1 MARYSNVQTDFSGG
15 LISDYILGR
24 LDIKRVANSAR
35 TFKNF
40 FPSLQGP
47 AVFRTGFKYSNELT
61 SVDEKSVSIDLV
73 VATDKA
79 YRVVFGNQTV
89 SVYNNMGELLDTLAS
104 PYSNAELDDLRF
116 SSETDALYITHGS
129 YYPKKLSADIVFVST
144 TLQADDNGV
153 IDTLLGSDLLTL
165 NANIEIQGD
174 TNWTLEDMDI
184 KVEPF
189 LETDQSNTNYSIS
202 QSERYVKITTTGTDF
217 APIVTAGSPAWL
229 DYYVEYNIGDEKFL
243 GKVVDAASSTNYTLA
258 NPTSQVVFVS
268 PVDTVLDIEDAG
280 AQLYLL
286 DNHETSTDY
295 EVSALTATGLS
306 DGSYSRVID
315 GQTLQFSALAGA
327 LTVTSNIVVSGV
339 NQLASFFVGTVVVSV
354 SYATT
359 GTTDI
364 ESIAILEQEGV
375 KENEIELRSD
385 TTIFNSGQVGAW
397 VRVADD
403 RRSDEVAIGN
413 NRTNIRWVQIS
424 EHVGTEDHPV
434 EFFRGTTAFNNNKY
448 QAGSIYK
455 TLSTQPLYYSKGPNV
470 DGAIKVIVG
479 IQLSTGNRTIPFNT
493 TLNTGTGNTSDVN
506 NVTGVSTSV
515 VANLST
521 AKQFDVCQCFNTNKV
536 EQGTNLIL
544 PAISSQL
551 SIEPIANDVTVST
564 DKVAFAAEDVGRNI
578 NGKLPSGNVYLKI
591 VRFLDQSRVVAELKN
606 PVPRDKRT
614 LGFEN
619 EGRFESIKLGAWFVG
634 NYPRTTSKYEQRR
647 IFGGTYDAG
656 NVIYFSR
663 SDDDQS
669 FQPTQNDGTVLDT
682 DAITYNLSNTTAA
695 IRWLS
700 SGRDLVIGTSGGIY
714 RVVPNQY
721 QSSISPKTI
730 RIELT
735 EEEPCEDQAEIVG
748 SSVFY
753 PDQSGTRLM
762 EYKFDLNIQ
771 NSSSNDVSKLIY
783 PTFLTDPIV
792 RVAYQHTPQPRIW
805 VLTTSGKLY
814 CLSYHRQEEFYAW
827 SQQETNGVV
836 KDMTVLHKS
845 SDTNLDQLWIVVER
859 NGRLFTESLS
869 ETDPVQLTEYTM
881 LDSHIKIDG
890 LSFLR
895 SRFNRPDPQFTY
907 FRPDGFSSYYT
918 FLDQQLIS
926 VSPRFIE
933 GDVVAI
939 VQDGVYVGEQTVN
952 ADGNITINASSTT
965 KKLVVGLRYIG
976 ELKMMF
982 PTWDG
987 SNKPAY
993 GSDNARII
1001 SIKPF
1006 LINSFSYSVGV
1017 KETFGLNRVATAY
1030 NVGDG
1035 FTGFDREQVVAG
1047 SHYGVDNV
1055 PTIKHTEPYPL
1066 TLASL
1071 TTKTDLN

>member
-61 SVDEKSVSIDLV
+61 ALDEKSVSIDLV

-89 SVYNNMGELLDTLAS
+89 SVYNNKGELLDTLAS

-144 TLQADDNGV
+144 TLQADNAGV
-153 IDTLLGSDLLTL
+153 IETLESSDLLTL

-189 LETDQSNTNYSIS
+189 LETDQSETKYSIA
-202 QSERYVKITTTGTDF
+202 QSERYVKITSTGPDF
-217 APIVTAGSPAWL
+217 AAIVTAGSPAWL
-229 DYYVEYNIGDEKFL
+229 DYYVEYSIGDEKFL
-243 GKVVDAASSTNYTLA
+243 GKVVDAGTSTNYTLA
-258 NPTSQVVFVS
+258 DPTSQEVFVS

-280 AQLYLL
+280 AQLFLL
-286 DNHETSTDY
+286 DNHETVAD
-295 EVSALTATGLS
+295 V
-306 DGSYSRVID
+306 
-315 GQTLQFSALAGA
+315 
-327 LTVTSNIVVSGV
+327 
-339 NQLASFFVGTVVVSV
+339 
-354 SYATT
+354 
-359 GTTDI
+359 

-375 KENEIELRSD
+375 KVNEIELRSD

-403 RRSDEVAIGN
+403 RRSNEVAVGN
-413 NRTNIRWVQIS
+413 LRTNVRWVQIS

-434 EFFRGTTAFNNNKY
+434 EFFRGANAFSNNSY
-448 QAGSIYK
+448 QSGSIYK
-455 TLSTQPLYYSKGPNV
+455 TLSTQAQYYSKGPDVNGDV
-470 DGAIKVIVG
+470 KIIVG
-479 IQLSTGNRTIPFNT
+479 IQKSTGNRTLPFNT
-493 TLNTGTGNTSDVN
+493 VLNTGTGTTPSS
-506 NVTGVSTSV
+506 NVAGVSTSV

-536 EQGTNLIL
+536 EQGTNLII

-564 DKVAFAAEDVGRNI
+564 DKTAFAAEDVGRNI

-827 SQQETNGVV
+827 SQQETNGAV

-845 SDTNLDQLWIVVER
+845 SDTNLDQLWIVIER

-907 FRPDGFSSYYT
+907 FRPDGFSLYYT
-918 FLDQQLIS
+918 FLDQQFIS

-933 GDVVAI
+933 GDVVAV
-939 VQDGVYVGEQTVN
+939 VQDGVYVGEQTVD
-952 ADGNITINASSTT
+952 AGGNITINAASTT

-1017 KETFGLNRVATAY
+1017 KETFGLNRVASAY

>member
-1 MARYSNVQTDFSGG
+1 MAKYSNVQTDFSGG

-47 AVFRTGFKYSNELT
+47 AVFRTGFKYVNELT
-61 SVDEKSVSIDLV
+61 ADDNKSVSIDLV

-79 YRVVFGNQTV
+79 YRVVFGNQTA
-89 SVYNNMGELLDTLAS
+89 SVYNSKGELLDTLDT
-104 PYSNAELDDLRF
+104 PYSNAELGDLRF

-144 TLQADDNGV
+144 TLQADNNGV
-153 IDTLLGSDLLTL
+153 IDTLLSSDLLTL

-189 LETDQSNTNYSIS
+189 LETDQSEIKYSIS
-202 QSERYVKITTTGTDF
+202 QSERYVKLTTTGPDF
-217 APIVTAGSPAWL
+217 VDIVNAGSPAWL

-243 GKVVDAASSTNYTLA
+243 GKIVDAATSTNYTLA
-258 NPTSQVVFVS
+258 DPTSQEVFVS

-280 AQLYLL
+280 AQLFLL
-286 DNHETSTDY
+286 DNRETTEDFDVLS
-295 EVSALTATGLS
+295 LTATGLA
-306 DGSYSRVID
+306 DGTYSEIIA
-315 GQTLQFSALAGA
+315 GQSLEFTALADV
-327 LTVTSNIVVSGV
+327 LTVTNNISIKLDEAVVS
-339 NQLASFFVGTVVVSV
+339 FVTDTITVSV
-354 SYATT
+354 IYQSIKAQ
-359 GTTDI
+359 DV
-364 ESIAILEQEGV
+364 ESVAILEQEGV
-375 KENEIELRSD
+375 KVNEIELRSD

-403 RRSDEVAIGN
+403 RRSNDVAVGN
-413 NRTNIRWVQIS
+413 NRTNVRWVQIS

-434 EFFRGTTAFNNNKY
+434 NFFRGTTAFNNNKY
-448 QAGSIYK
+448 QAGSVYK
-455 TLSTQPLYYSKGPNV
+455 TLSTQPQYFSKGPDQAGSINV
-470 DGAIKVIVG
+470 VVG
-479 IQLSTGNRTIPFNT
+479 IQASGGNRTIPFNT
-493 TLNTGTGNTSDVN
+493 FLSTSGGST
-506 NVTGVSTSV
+506 NVAVAGIATSV

-521 AKQFDVCQCFNTNKV
+521 SKQFDVCQCYNTNKV
-536 EQGTNLIL
+536 EQGTNLII
-544 PAISSQL
+544 PATSSQL
-551 SIEPIANDVTVST
+551 TIEPIANDVTVST
-564 DKVAFAAEDVGRNI
+564 DKAAFAAADVGRNI
-578 NGKLPSGNVYLKI
+578 NGELPSGNVYLKI
-591 VRFLDQSRVVAELKN
+591 VRFIDQSRVIAELNN

-619 EGRFESIKLGAWFVG
+619 EGRFESVKLGAWFVG

-656 NVIYFSR
+656 NVLYFSR

-682 DAITYNLSNTTAA
+682 DAITYNLSNTTAS

-783 PTFLTDPIV
+783 PVFLTDPIV

-827 SQQETNGVV
+827 SQQETNGAV
-836 KDMTVLHKS
+836 KDISILHKS
-845 SDTNLDQLWIVVER
+845 SATNLDTLWIIIER
-859 NGRLFTESLS
+859 NGRIFTESLS
-869 ETDPVQLTEYTM
+869 ETDPVQLLEYTM
-881 LDSHIKIDG
+881 LDSFIEVDIPDYIKTK
-890 LSFLR
+890 FV
-895 SRFNRPDPQFTY
+895 RPDPQFTY
-907 FRPDGFSSYYT
+907 FRPDATSVYNNFYDT
-918 FLDQQLIS
+918 QWILVAPKFLD
-926 VSPRFIE
+926 
-933 GDVVAI
+933 GDVVSV
-939 VQDGVYVGEQTVN
+939 VQDGVFIGTRTVN
-952 ADGNITINASSTT
+952 NGYIYIHNASTT
-965 KKLVVGLRYIG
+965 KKIIVGYSYVG

-987 SNKPAY
+987 SDKPAY

-1001 SIKPF
+1001 SIRPF

-1017 KETFGLNRVATAY
+1017 KETFALNKVASTY
-1030 NVGDG
+1030 EVGDG

-1055 PTIKHTEPYPL
+1055 PTIRHTEPYPL

>member
-1 MARYSNVQTDFSGG
+1 MAKYSNVQTDFSGG

-47 AVFRTGFKYSNELT
+47 AVFRTGFKYVNELPIANN
-61 SVDEKSVSIDLV
+61 KSVSIDLV

-89 SVYNNMGELLDTLAS
+89 SVYNNTGELLDTLAS
-104 PYSNAELDDLRF
+104 PYSNAELNDLRF

-129 YYPKKLSADIVFVST
+129 YYPKKLSADVVFVSA
-144 TLQADDNGV
+144 TLQADHDGV
-153 IDTLLGSDLLTL
+153 IDTLISSDLLTL
-165 NANIEIQGD
+165 NANIEVQGD

-189 LETDQSNTNYSIS
+189 LETDQSETKYSIS
-202 QSERYVKITTTGTDF
+202 QSERYVKITSTGPDF
-217 APIVTAGSPAWL
+217 AAIVTAGSPAWL

-243 GKVVDAASSTNYTLA
+243 GKVVDASSSTNYTLED
-258 NPTSQVVFVS
+258 PSSQEVFVS

-280 AQLYLL
+280 AQLFLL
-286 DNHETSTDY
+286 DNHETSTGY
-295 EVSALTATGLS
+295 EVSALTATGVS

-315 GQTLQFSALAGA
+315 GQTLQFSALSDV
-327 LTVTSNIVVSGV
+327 LTVTSNIVVSSE

-354 SYATT
+354 SYVAT
-359 GTTDI
+359 GTADA

-403 RRSDEVAIGN
+403 RRSNDVAVGN
-413 NRTNIRWVQIS
+413 LRTNVRWVQIS

-434 EFFRGTTAFNNNKY
+434 EFFRGVDAFNNDKY

-455 TLSTQPLYYSKGPNV
+455 TLSTQNTYYSKGPDVN
-470 DGAIKVIVG
+470 GAIKIIVG
-479 IQLSTGNRTIPFNT
+479 IQLPNGNRTIPFNT
-493 TLNTGTGNTSDVN
+493 TLNTSTGDTGDVF
-506 NVTGVSTSV
+506 NVTGAPTSV

-536 EQGTNLIL
+536 EQGTNLII
-544 PAISSQL
+544 PATTSQ
-551 SIEPIANDVTVST
+551 ITIDPIANDVTVST
-564 DKVAFAAEDVGRNI
+564 DRTAFAAEDVGRNI
-578 NGKLPSGNVYLKI
+578 NGELPSGNVYLKI
-591 VRFLDQSRVVAELKN
+591 VRFVDQTRVIAELKN
-606 PVPRDKRT
+606 KVPRDKRT

-619 EGRFESIKLGAWFVG
+619 EGRFESVKLGAWFVG
-634 NYPRTTSKYEQRR
+634 NYPRTISKYEQRR
-647 IFGGTYDAG
+647 IFGGTYNAG

-669 FQPTQNDGTVLDT
+669 FQPTQDDGTVLDT

-762 EYKFDLNIQ
+762 EYRFDLNIQ

-836 KDMTVLHKS
+836 KDISILHKS
-845 SDTNLDQLWIVVER
+845 SETNLDQLWIIIER
-859 NGRLFTESLS
+859 NGRIFTESLS

-881 LDSHIKIDG
+881 LDSFIIVDVPDFITSKYV
-890 LSFLR
+890 
-895 SRFNRPDPQFTY
+895 RPDPQFTY
-907 FRPDGFSSYYT
+907 YRPDASSVYNT
-918 FLDQQLIS
+918 FYDSQWILVAPKFVDGDK
-926 VSPRFIE
+926 VSL
-933 GDVVAI
+933 
-939 VQDGVYVGEQTVN
+939 VQDGVYIGTRTVN
-952 ADGNITINASSTT
+952 NGYIYIHNASTT
-965 KKLVVGLRYIG
+965 KKIIVGYPYIG

-982 PTWDG
+982 PTWDAE
-987 SNKPAY
+987 NKPAY

-1001 SIKPF
+1001 SIRPF
-1006 LINSFSYSVGV
+1006 LINSFSYSIGV
-1017 KETFGLNRVATAY
+1017 KETFALNKVASTY
-1030 NVGDG
+1030 DVGDG

-1055 PTIKHTEPYPL
+1055 PTIRHTEPYPL
-1066 TLASL
+1066 TLASI

>member
-79 YRVVFGNQTV
+79 YRIVFGNQTV
-89 SVYNNMGELLDTLAS
+89 SVYNSGGELLDTLAS

-144 TLQADDNGV
+144 TLQADDSGV
-153 IDTLLGSDLLTL
+153 IDTLISSDLLTL

-189 LETDQSNTNYSIS
+189 LETDQSNTKYSIS
-202 QSERYVKITTTGTDF
+202 QSERYVKITSTGPDF
-217 APIVTAGSPAWL
+217 AAIVTAGSPAYF

-243 GKVVDAASSTNYTLA
+243 GKVVDASSSTNYTLA
-258 NPTSQVVFVS
+258 DPANQVVFVS

-280 AQLYLL
+280 AQLFLL
-286 DNHETSTDY
+286 DNHET
-295 EVSALTATGLS
+295 A
-306 DGSYSRVID
+306 
-315 GQTLQFSALAGA
+315 
-327 LTVTSNIVVSGV
+327 
-339 NQLASFFVGTVVVSV
+339 
-354 SYATT
+354 
-359 GTTDI
+359 GTT
-364 ESIAILEQEGV
+364 ESIAILSQEGV
-375 KENEIELRSD
+375 KVNEIELRSD

-403 RRSDEVAIGN
+403 RRSNEVAVGN
-413 NRTNIRWVQIS
+413 NRTTVRWVQIS

-448 QAGSIYK
+448 QSGSIYK
-455 TLSTQPLYYSKGPNV
+455 TLSTQGTYYSKGPNV
-470 DGAIKVIVG
+470 DGNIVVTVG
-479 IQLSTGNRTIPFNT
+479 IQKSGGNRTIPFNT
-493 TLNTGTGNTSDVN
+493 SLSTAAGSNAAVGGAT
-506 NVTGVSTSV
+506 TSV

-536 EQGTNLIL
+536 EQGTNLII
-544 PAISSQL
+544 PATSSQL

-836 KDMTVLHKS
+836 KDISILHKS
-845 SDTNLDQLWIVVER
+845 SDTNLDQLWIVIER

-907 FRPDGFSSYYT
+907 FRPDGFSLYYT
-918 FLDQQLIS
+918 FLDQQFIS

-933 GDVVAI
+933 GDVVAV
-939 VQDGVYVGEQTVN
+939 VQDGVYVGEQTVD
-952 ADGNITINASSTT
+952 AGGNITINAASTT

-1017 KETFGLNRVATAY
+1017 KETFGLNRVASAY

>member
-1 MARYSNVQTDFSGG
+1 M
-15 LISDYILGR
+15 
-24 LDIKRVANSAR
+24 
-35 TFKNF
+35 
-40 FPSLQGP
+40 
-47 AVFRTGFKYSNELT
+47 
-61 SVDEKSVSIDLV
+61 
-73 VATDKA
+73 
-79 YRVVFGNQTV
+79 
-89 SVYNNMGELLDTLAS
+89 
-104 PYSNAELDDLRF
+104 
-116 SSETDALYITHGS
+116 
-129 YYPKKLSADIVFVST
+129 
-144 TLQADDNGV
+144 
-153 IDTLLGSDLLTL
+153 
-165 NANIEIQGD
+165 
-174 TNWTLEDMDI
+174 
-184 KVEPF
+184 
-189 LETDQSNTNYSIS
+189 
-202 QSERYVKITTTGTDF
+202 
-217 APIVTAGSPAWL
+217 
-229 DYYVEYNIGDEKFL
+229 
-243 GKVVDAASSTNYTLA
+243 
-258 NPTSQVVFVS
+258 
-268 PVDTVLDIEDAG
+268 LDIEDAG
-280 AQLYLL
+280 AQLFLL
-286 DNHETSTDY
+286 DNHETATD
-295 EVSALTATGLS
+295 V
-306 DGSYSRVID
+306 
-315 GQTLQFSALAGA
+315 
-327 LTVTSNIVVSGV
+327 
-339 NQLASFFVGTVVVSV
+339 
-354 SYATT
+354 
-359 GTTDI
+359 
-364 ESIAILEQEGV
+364 ESIAILNQEGV

-403 RRSDEVAIGN
+403 RRSNEVAIGN
-413 NRTNIRWVQIS
+413 TRTNVRWVQIS

-434 EFFRGTTAFNNNKY
+434 EFFRGVTAFNNNSY

-455 TLSTQPLYYSKGPNV
+455 TLSTQGTYYSKGPDVSGNLNV
-470 DGAIKVIVG
+470 VVG
-479 IQLSTGNRTIPFNT
+479 IQQSAGNRTIPFNT
-493 TLNTGTGNTSDVN
+493 ILATTKAGTAAD
-506 NVTGVSTSV
+506 VTGVSTSV

-536 EQGTNLIL
+536 EQNTNLII
-544 PAISSQL
+544 PATSSQL

-564 DKVAFAAEDVGRNI
+564 DKAAFAAEDVGRNI

-634 NYPRTTSKYEQRR
+634 NFPRTTSKYEQRR
-647 IFGGTYDAG
+647 IFGGTYAAG

-669 FQPTQNDGTVLDT
+669 FQPTQDDGTVLDT

-827 SQQETNGVV
+827 SQQETDGVV
-836 KDMTVLHKS
+836 KDITILHKS
-845 SDTNLDQLWIVVER
+845 SDTNLDQLWIVIER
-859 NGRLFTESLS
+859 SGRLFTESLS

-881 LDSHIKIDG
+881 LDSHIKIDV

-907 FRPDGFSSYYT
+907 FRPDGFSLYYR
-918 FLDQQLIS
+918 FLDQQFIS

-933 GDVVAI
+933 GDVVAV
-939 VQDGVYVGEQTVN
+939 VQDGVYVGEQTVGVG
-952 ADGNITINASSTT
+952 GNITINAASTT

-1017 KETFGLNRVATAY
+1017 KETFGLNRVASAY

>member
-47 AVFRTGFKYSNELT
+47 AVYRTGFKYVNEL
-61 SVDEKSVSIDLV
+61 SVANEKSVSIDLV

-89 SVYNNMGELLDTLAS
+89 SVYNNTGELLDTLAS
-104 PYSNAELDDLRF
+104 PYSSAELNDLRF

-144 TLQADDNGV
+144 TLQADDDGV
-153 IDTLLGSDLLTL
+153 IDTLISSDLLTL
-165 NANIEIQGD
+165 NANIEVQGD
-174 TNWTLEDMDI
+174 DNWTLEDMDI

-189 LETDQSNTNYSIS
+189 LETDQSETKYSIS
-202 QSERYVKITTTGTDF
+202 QSERYVKITSTGPDF
-217 APIVTAGSPAWL
+217 AAIVTAGSPAWL

-243 GKVVDAASSTNYTLA
+243 GKVVDAATSPNYTLED
-258 NPTSQVVFVS
+258 PSSQEVFVS

-280 AQLYLL
+280 AQLFLL

-306 DGSYSRVID
+306 DGAYSRVID
-315 GQTLQFSALAGA
+315 GQTLQFSALADV
-327 LTVTSNIVVSGV
+327 LTVTSNIVVSSE

-354 SYATT
+354 SYVAT
-359 GTTDI
+359 GTADT

-403 RRSDEVAIGN
+403 RRSNEIAVGN
-413 NRTNIRWVQIS
+413 LRTNVRWVQIS

-434 EFFRGTTAFNNNKY
+434 EFFRGVNAFNNNSY
-448 QAGSIYK
+448 QSGSIYK
-455 TLSTQPLYYSKGPNV
+455 TLSTQAEYFSKGPDVN
-470 DGAIKVIVG
+470 GAIVVVVG
-479 IQLSTGNRTIPFNT
+479 IQQPAGNRTIPFNT
-493 TLNTGTGNTSDVN
+493 KLSTSKTS
-506 NVTGVSTSV
+506 NVAVGGASTSV

-521 AKQFDVCQCFNTNKV
+521 AKQFDVCQCFNTNRV
-536 EQGTNLIL
+536 EQGTNLII
-544 PAISSQL
+544 PATTSQ
-551 SIEPIANDVTVST
+551 ITIDPIANDVTVST
-564 DKVAFAAEDVGRNI
+564 DRTAFAAEDVGRNI
-578 NGKLPSGNVYLKI
+578 NGELPSGNVYLKI
-591 VRFLDQSRVVAELKN
+591 VRFVDQTRVIAELKN
-606 PVPRDKRT
+606 KVPRDKRT

-619 EGRFESIKLGAWFVG
+619 EGRFESVKLGAWFVG

-656 NVIYFSR
+656 NVVYFSR

-669 FQPTQNDGTVLDT
+669 FQPTQDDGTVLDT
-682 DAITYNLSNTTAA
+682 DAITYNIANTTAS

-792 RVAYQHTPQPRIW
+792 RIAYQHTPQPRIW

-836 KDMTVLHKS
+836 KDISILHKS
-845 SDTNLDQLWIVVER
+845 SNTNLDQLWIIVER

-881 LDSHIKIDG
+881 LDSHIRIDD

-907 FRPDGFSSYYT
+907 FRPDTVSVYYT
-918 FLDQQLIS
+918 FLDQQFIS
-926 VSPRFIE
+926 VSPRFIA
-933 GDVVAI
+933 GDVVSV
-939 VQDGVYVGEQTVN
+939 VQDNVYIGDQTVDN
-952 ADGNITINASSTT
+952 DGNIVINAASTT
-965 KKLVVGLRYIG
+965 KKLIIGLRYAG

-1017 KETFGLNRVATAY
+1017 KETFSLNRVASGY
-1030 NVGDG
+1030 DIGDG

-1055 PTIKHTEPYPL
+1055 PTIRHNEPYPL

>member
-79 YRVVFGNQTV
+79 YRIVFGNQTV
-89 SVYNNMGELLDTLAS
+89 SVYNSGGELLDTLAS

-144 TLQADDNGV
+144 TLQADDSGV
-153 IDTLLGSDLLTL
+153 IDTLISSDLLTL

-189 LETDQSNTNYSIS
+189 LETDQSNTKYSIS
-202 QSERYVKITTTGTDF
+202 QSERYVKITSTGPDF
-217 APIVTAGSPAWL
+217 AAIVTAGSPAYF

-243 GKVVDAASSTNYTLA
+243 GKVVDASSSTNYTLA
-258 NPTSQVVFVS
+258 DPANQVVFVS

-280 AQLYLL
+280 AQLFLL
-286 DNHETSTDY
+286 DNHET
-295 EVSALTATGLS
+295 A
-306 DGSYSRVID
+306 
-315 GQTLQFSALAGA
+315 
-327 LTVTSNIVVSGV
+327 
-339 NQLASFFVGTVVVSV
+339 
-354 SYATT
+354 
-359 GTTDI
+359 GTT
-364 ESIAILEQEGV
+364 ESIAILSQEGV
-375 KENEIELRSD
+375 KVNEIELRSD

-403 RRSDEVAIGN
+403 RRSNEVAVGN
-413 NRTNIRWVQIS
+413 NRTTVRWVQIS

-448 QAGSIYK
+448 QSGSIYK
-455 TLSTQPLYYSKGPNV
+455 TLSTQGTYYSKGPNV
-470 DGAIKVIVG
+470 DGNIVVTVG
-479 IQLSTGNRTIPFNT
+479 IQKSGGNRTIPFNT
-493 TLNTGTGNTSDVN
+493 SLSTAAGSNAAVGGAT
-506 NVTGVSTSV
+506 TSV

-536 EQGTNLIL
+536 EQGTNLII
-544 PAISSQL
+544 PATSSQL

-836 KDMTVLHKS
+836 KDISILHKS
-845 SDTNLDQLWIVVER
+845 SDTNLDQLWIVIER

-907 FRPDGFSSYYT
+907 FRPDGLSLYYT
-918 FLDQQLIS
+918 FLDQQFIS

-933 GDVVAI
+933 GDVVAV
-939 VQDGVYVGEQTVN
+939 VQDGVYVGEQTVD
-952 ADGNITINASSTT
+952 AGGNITINAASTT

-1017 KETFGLNRVATAY
+1017 KETFGLNRVASAY

>member
-1 MARYSNVQTDFSGG
+1 M
-15 LISDYILGR
+15 
-24 LDIKRVANSAR
+24 
-35 TFKNF
+35 
-40 FPSLQGP
+40 
-47 AVFRTGFKYSNELT
+47 
-61 SVDEKSVSIDLV
+61 
-73 VATDKA
+73 
-79 YRVVFGNQTV
+79 
-89 SVYNNMGELLDTLAS
+89 
-104 PYSNAELDDLRF
+104 
-116 SSETDALYITHGS
+116 
-129 YYPKKLSADIVFVST
+129 
-144 TLQADDNGV
+144 
-153 IDTLLGSDLLTL
+153 
-165 NANIEIQGD
+165 
-174 TNWTLEDMDI
+174 
-184 KVEPF
+184 
-189 LETDQSNTNYSIS
+189 
-202 QSERYVKITTTGTDF
+202 
-217 APIVTAGSPAWL
+217 
-229 DYYVEYNIGDEKFL
+229 
-243 GKVVDAASSTNYTLA
+243 
-258 NPTSQVVFVS
+258 
-268 PVDTVLDIEDAG
+268 
-280 AQLYLL
+280 
-286 DNHETSTDY
+286 
-295 EVSALTATGLS
+295 
-306 DGSYSRVID
+306 
-315 GQTLQFSALAGA
+315 
-327 LTVTSNIVVSGV
+327 
-339 NQLASFFVGTVVVSV
+339 
-354 SYATT
+354 
-359 GTTDI
+359 
-364 ESIAILEQEGV
+364 
-375 KENEIELRSD
+375 
-385 TTIFNSGQVGAW
+385 
-397 VRVADD
+397 
-403 RRSDEVAIGN
+403 
-413 NRTNIRWVQIS
+413 
-424 EHVGTEDHPV
+424 
-434 EFFRGTTAFNNNKY
+434 
-448 QAGSIYK
+448 
-455 TLSTQPLYYSKGPNV
+455 
-470 DGAIKVIVG
+470 G
-479 IQLSTGNRTIPFNT
+479 IQKSTGNRTLPFNT
-493 TLNTGTGNTSDVN
+493 VLNTGTGTTPSS
-506 NVTGVSTSV
+506 NVAGVSTSV

-536 EQGTNLIL
+536 EQGTNLII

-564 DKVAFAAEDVGRNI
+564 DKTAFASEDVGRNI

-827 SQQETNGVV
+827 SQQETNGAV

-845 SDTNLDQLWIVVER
+845 SDTNLDQLWIVIER

-907 FRPDGFSSYYT
+907 FRPDGFSLYYT
-918 FLDQQLIS
+918 FLDQQFIS

-933 GDVVAI
+933 GDVVAV
-939 VQDGVYVGEQTVN
+939 VQDGVYVGEQTVD
-952 ADGNITINASSTT
+952 AGGNITINAASTT

-1017 KETFGLNRVATAY
+1017 KETFGLNRVASAY

>member
-61 SVDEKSVSIDLV
+61 ALDEKSVSIDLV

-89 SVYNNMGELLDTLAS
+89 SVYNNKGELLDTLAS

-116 SSETDALYITHGS
+116 SSETDALYITHGG

-144 TLQADDNGV
+144 TLQANNAGA
-153 IDTLLGSDLLTL
+153 IETLESSDLLTL
-165 NANIEIQGD
+165 NANIEVQGD

-189 LETDQSNTNYSIS
+189 LETDQSDTKYSIS
-202 QSERYVKITTTGTDF
+202 QSERYVKITSTATDF
-217 APIVTAGSPAWL
+217 ADIVTAGSPAWL

-243 GKVVDAASSTNYTLA
+243 GKIVDAATSTTYTLA
-258 NPTSQVVFVS
+258 DPTSQEVFVS

-280 AQLYLL
+280 AQLFLL
-286 DNHETSTDY
+286 DNHETATD
-295 EVSALTATGLS
+295 A
-306 DGSYSRVID
+306 
-315 GQTLQFSALAGA
+315 
-327 LTVTSNIVVSGV
+327 
-339 NQLASFFVGTVVVSV
+339 
-354 SYATT
+354 
-359 GTTDI
+359 

-385 TTIFNSGQVGAW
+385 TTIFNSGQVGVW

-403 RRSDEVAIGN
+403 RRSNEVAVGN
-413 NRTNIRWVQIS
+413 NRTNVRWVQIS

-434 EFFRGTTAFNNNKY
+434 EFFRGATAFNNNSY
-448 QAGSIYK
+448 QGGSVYK
-455 TLSTQPLYYSKGPNV
+455 TLSTQAKYFSKGPDSSGTINTT
-470 DGAIKVIVG
+470 VG
-479 IQLSTGNRTIPFNT
+479 IQLPTGNRTIPFNT
-493 TLNTGTGNTSDVN
+493 TLNTGVGATGDAN
-506 NVTGVSTSV
+506 NVVGTSTSV

-536 EQGTNLIL
+536 EQGTNLII
-544 PAISSQL
+544 PASSSQL

-606 PVPRDKRT
+606 SVPRDKRT

-836 KDMTVLHKS
+836 KDITVLHKS
-845 SDTNLDQLWIVVER
+845 SDTSLDQLWIVIER

-918 FLDQQLIS
+918 FLDQQFIS

-933 GDVVAI
+933 GDVVAV
-939 VQDGVYVGEQTVN
+939 VQDGVYVGEQTVD
-952 ADGNITINASSTT
+952 AGGNITINAASTT

-1017 KETFGLNRVATAY
+1017 KETFGLNRVASAY

>member
-202 QSERYVKITTTGTDF
+202 QSERYVKITSTGPDF

-286 DNHETSTDY
+286 DNHET
-295 EVSALTATGLS
+295 
-306 DGSYSRVID
+306 
-315 GQTLQFSALAGA
+315 AGI
-327 LTVTSNIVVSGV
+327 T
-339 NQLASFFVGTVVVSV
+339 
-354 SYATT
+354 
-359 GTTDI
+359 

-375 KENEIELRSD
+375 KVNEIELRSD

-434 EFFRGTTAFNNNKY
+434 EFFRGATAFNNNKY

-479 IQLSTGNRTIPFNT
+479 IQVSTGNRTIPFNT
-493 TLNTGTGNTSDVN
+493 TLNTGTGNTGDAN
-506 NVTGVSTSV
+506 NVTGASTSV

-544 PAISSQL
+544 PASSSQL

-907 FRPDGFSSYYT
+907 FRPDGISSYYT

-952 ADGNITINASSTT
+952 ADGNITINAASTT

>member
-79 YRVVFGNQTV
+79 YRIVFGNQTV
-89 SVYNNMGELLDTLAS
+89 SVYNSGGELLDTLAS

-144 TLQADDNGV
+144 TLQADHDGDT
-153 IDTLLGSDLLTL
+153 DTLISSDLLTL

-189 LETDQSNTNYSIS
+189 LETDQSNTKYSIS
-202 QSERYVKITTTGTDF
+202 QSERYVKITSTGPDF

-243 GKVVDAASSTNYTLA
+243 GKVVDASSSTNYTLA
-258 NPTSQVVFVS
+258 DPANQVVFVS

-280 AQLYLL
+280 AQLFLL
-286 DNHETSTDY
+286 DNHET
-295 EVSALTATGLS
+295 A
-306 DGSYSRVID
+306 
-315 GQTLQFSALAGA
+315 
-327 LTVTSNIVVSGV
+327 
-339 NQLASFFVGTVVVSV
+339 
-354 SYATT
+354 
-359 GTTDI
+359 GTT
-364 ESIAILEQEGV
+364 ESIAILSQEGV
-375 KENEIELRSD
+375 KVNEIELRSD

-403 RRSDEVAIGN
+403 RRSNEVAIGN
-413 NRTNIRWVQIS
+413 TRTNVRWVQIS

-455 TLSTQPLYYSKGPNV
+455 TLSTQPLYYSKGPDV
-470 DGAIKVIVG
+470 GGTVG
-479 IQLSTGNRTIPFNT
+479 IQHPDGNRTIPFNT
-493 TLNTGTGNTSDVN
+493 FLSTAVGSTNTAVGGA
-506 NVTGVSTSV
+506 STSV

-536 EQGTNLIL
+536 EQGTNLII
-544 PAISSQL
+544 PATSSQL

-827 SQQETNGVV
+827 SQQETNGAV

-845 SDTNLDQLWIVVER
+845 STTNLDQLWIVIER

-907 FRPDGFSSYYT
+907 FRPDGFSLYYT
-918 FLDQQLIS
+918 FLDQQFIS

-933 GDVVAI
+933 GDVVAV
-939 VQDGVYVGEQTVN
+939 VQDGVYVGEQTVD
-952 ADGNITINASSTT
+952 ADGNITINAASTT

-1017 KETFGLNRVATAY
+1017 KETFGLNRVASAY

>member
-61 SVDEKSVSIDLV
+61 SVDEKSVSVDLV

-89 SVYNNMGELLDTLAS
+89 SVYNSGGELLDTLAS

-144 TLQADDNGV
+144 TLQADDGGV
-153 IDTLLGSDLLTL
+153 IDTLISSDLLTL

-189 LETDQSNTNYSIS
+189 LETDQSNTKYSIS

-229 DYYVEYNIGDEKFL
+229 DYYVEYNIGDEQFL
-243 GKVVDAASSTNYTLA
+243 GKVVDAATSTNYTLA

-280 AQLYLL
+280 AQLFLL
-286 DNHETSTDY
+286 DNHET
-295 EVSALTATGLS
+295 A
-306 DGSYSRVID
+306 
-315 GQTLQFSALAGA
+315 
-327 LTVTSNIVVSGV
+327 
-339 NQLASFFVGTVVVSV
+339 
-354 SYATT
+354 
-359 GTTDI
+359 GTT
-364 ESIAILEQEGV
+364 ESIAILKQEGV

-403 RRSDEVAIGN
+403 RRSDEVAVGN

-434 EFFRGTTAFNNNKY
+434 EFFRGTTAFNNNSY

-455 TLSTQPLYYSKGPNV
+455 TLSTQPQYYSKGPDVNG
-470 DGAIKVIVG
+470 DIKIVVG
-479 IQLSTGNRTIPFNT
+479 VQNPTGNRTIPFNT
-493 TLNTGTGNTSDVN
+493 TLVNAANNHNDVSDV
-506 NVTGVSTSV
+506 VGVSTSV

-647 IFGGTYDAG
+647 IFGGTYAAG

-669 FQPTQNDGTVLDT
+669 FQPTQDDGTVLDT

-805 VLTTSGKLY
+805 VLTTSGKLF

-845 SDTNLDQLWIVVER
+845 SNTNLDQLWIVIER

-907 FRPDGFSSYYT
+907 FRPDGFSLYYT
-918 FLDQQLIS
+918 FLDQQVIS

-933 GDVVAI
+933 GDVVAV
-939 VQDGVYVGEQTVN
+939 VQDGVYVGEQTVD
-952 ADGNITINASSTT
+952 ADGNITINAASTT

>member
-89 SVYNNMGELLDTLAS
+89 SVYNSKGELLDTLAS

-116 SSETDALYITHGS
+116 SSETNALYITHGS

-144 TLQADDNGV
+144 TLQADDSGV
-153 IDTLLGSDLLTL
+153 IDTLISSDLLTL
-165 NANIEIQGD
+165 NANIETQGD
-174 TNWTLEDMDI
+174 TSWTLEDMDI

-189 LETDQSNTNYSIS
+189 LETDQSNTKYSIS

-217 APIVTAGSPAWL
+217 TSIVTAGSPAWL

-243 GKVVDAASSTNYTLA
+243 GKVVDAATSTNYTLA
-258 NPTSQVVFVS
+258 DPTNQVVFVS

-280 AQLYLL
+280 AQLFLL
-286 DNHETSTDY
+286 DNHETATD
-295 EVSALTATGLS
+295 V
-306 DGSYSRVID
+306 
-315 GQTLQFSALAGA
+315 
-327 LTVTSNIVVSGV
+327 
-339 NQLASFFVGTVVVSV
+339 
-354 SYATT
+354 
-359 GTTDI
+359 
-364 ESIAILEQEGV
+364 ESIAILNQEGV

-403 RRSDEVAIGN
+403 RRSNEVAIGN
-413 NRTNIRWVQIS
+413 TRTNVRWVQIS

-434 EFFRGTTAFNNNKY
+434 EFFRGVTAFNNNSY

-455 TLSTQPLYYSKGPNV
+455 TLSTQGTYYSKGPDVSGNLNV
-470 DGAIKVIVG
+470 VVG
-479 IQLSTGNRTIPFNT
+479 IQQSAGNRTIPFNT
-493 TLNTGTGNTSDVN
+493 ILATTKAGTAAD
-506 NVTGVSTSV
+506 VTGVSTSV

-536 EQGTNLIL
+536 EQNTNLII
-544 PAISSQL
+544 PATSSQL

-564 DKVAFAAEDVGRNI
+564 DKAAFAAEDVGRNI

-634 NYPRTTSKYEQRR
+634 NFPRTTSKYEQRR
-647 IFGGTYDAG
+647 IFGGTYAAG

-669 FQPTQNDGTVLDT
+669 FQPTQDDGTVLDT

-827 SQQETNGVV
+827 SQQETDGVV
-836 KDMTVLHKS
+836 KDITILHKS
-845 SDTNLDQLWIVVER
+845 SDTNLDQLWIVIER
-859 NGRLFTESLS
+859 SGRLFTESLS

-881 LDSHIKIDG
+881 LDSHIKIDV

-907 FRPDGFSSYYT
+907 FRPDGFSLYYR
-918 FLDQQLIS
+918 FLDQQFIS

-933 GDVVAI
+933 GDVVAV
-939 VQDGVYVGEQTVN
+939 VQDGVYVGEQTVGVG
-952 ADGNITINASSTT
+952 GNITINAASTT

-1017 KETFGLNRVATAY
+1017 KETFGLNRVASAY

>member
-61 SVDEKSVSIDLV
+61 SVDEKSVSVDLV

-89 SVYNNMGELLDTLAS
+89 SVYNSGGELLDTLAS

-144 TLQADDNGV
+144 TLQADHDGD
-153 IDTLLGSDLLTL
+153 IDTLISSDLLTL

-189 LETDQSNTNYSIS
+189 LETDQSNTKYSIS

-229 DYYVEYNIGDEKFL
+229 DYYVEYNIGDEQFL
-243 GKVVDAASSTNYTLA
+243 GKVVDAATSTNYTLA

-280 AQLYLL
+280 AQLFLL
-286 DNHETSTDY
+286 DNHET
-295 EVSALTATGLS
+295 A
-306 DGSYSRVID
+306 
-315 GQTLQFSALAGA
+315 
-327 LTVTSNIVVSGV
+327 
-339 NQLASFFVGTVVVSV
+339 
-354 SYATT
+354 
-359 GTTDI
+359 GTT
-364 ESIAILEQEGV
+364 ESIAILKQEGV

-403 RRSDEVAIGN
+403 RRSDEVAVGN

-434 EFFRGTTAFNNNKY
+434 EFFRGTTAFNNNSY

-455 TLSTQPLYYSKGPNV
+455 TLSTQPQYYSKGPDVNG
-470 DGAIKVIVG
+470 DIKIVVG
-479 IQLSTGNRTIPFNT
+479 VQNPTGNRTIPFNT
-493 TLNTGTGNTSDVN
+493 TLVNAANNHNDVSDV
-506 NVTGVSTSV
+506 VGVSTSV

-647 IFGGTYDAG
+647 IFGGTYAAG

-669 FQPTQNDGTVLDT
+669 FQPTQDDGTVLDT

-805 VLTTSGKLY
+805 VLTTSGKLF

-845 SDTNLDQLWIVVER
+845 SNTNLDQLWIVIER

-907 FRPDGFSSYYT
+907 FRPDGFSLYYT
-918 FLDQQLIS
+918 FLDQQVIS

-933 GDVVAI
+933 GDVVAV
-939 VQDGVYVGEQTVN
+939 VQDGVYVGEQTVD
-952 ADGNITINASSTT
+952 ADGNITINAASTT

>member
-61 SVDEKSVSIDLV
+61 ALDEKSVSIDLV

-89 SVYNNMGELLDTLAS
+89 SVYNNKGELLDTLAS

-144 TLQADDNGV
+144 TLQADNAGV
-153 IDTLLGSDLLTL
+153 IETLESSDLLTL

-189 LETDQSNTNYSIS
+189 LETDQSETKYSIA
-202 QSERYVKITTTGTDF
+202 QSERYVKITSTGPDF
-217 APIVTAGSPAWL
+217 AAIVTAGSPAWL
-229 DYYVEYNIGDEKFL
+229 DYYVEYSIGDEKFL
-243 GKVVDAASSTNYTLA
+243 GKVVDAGTSTNYTLA
-258 NPTSQVVFVS
+258 DPTSQEVFVS

-280 AQLYLL
+280 AQLFLL
-286 DNHETSTDY
+286 DNHETVAD
-295 EVSALTATGLS
+295 V
-306 DGSYSRVID
+306 
-315 GQTLQFSALAGA
+315 
-327 LTVTSNIVVSGV
+327 
-339 NQLASFFVGTVVVSV
+339 
-354 SYATT
+354 
-359 GTTDI
+359 

-375 KENEIELRSD
+375 KVNEIELRSD

-403 RRSDEVAIGN
+403 RRSNEVAVGN
-413 NRTNIRWVQIS
+413 LRTNVRWVQIS

-434 EFFRGTTAFNNNKY
+434 EFFRGANAFSNNSY
-448 QAGSIYK
+448 QSGSIYK
-455 TLSTQPLYYSKGPNV
+455 TLSTQAQYYSKGPDVNGDV
-470 DGAIKVIVG
+470 KIIVG
-479 IQLSTGNRTIPFNT
+479 IQKSTGNRTLPFNT
-493 TLNTGTGNTSDVN
+493 VLNTGTGTTPSS
-506 NVTGVSTSV
+506 NVAGVSTSV

-536 EQGTNLIL
+536 EQGTNLII

-564 DKVAFAAEDVGRNI
+564 DKTAFAAADVGRNI
-578 NGKLPSGNVYLKI
+578 SGKLPSGNVYLKI

-827 SQQETNGVV
+827 SQQETNGAV

-845 SDTNLDQLWIVVER
+845 SDTNLDQLWIVIER

-907 FRPDGFSSYYT
+907 FRPDGFSLYYT
-918 FLDQQLIS
+918 FLDQQFIS

-933 GDVVAI
+933 GDVVAV
-939 VQDGVYVGEQTVN
+939 VQDGVYVGEQTVD
-952 ADGNITINASSTT
+952 AGGNITINAASTT

-1017 KETFGLNRVATAY
+1017 KETFGLNRVASAY

>member
-47 AVFRTGFKYSNELT
+47 AIYRTGFRYVDEL
-61 SVDEKSVSIDLV
+61 SIANEKSVSIDLV

-79 YRVVFGNQTV
+79 YRIVFGNQTV
-89 SVYNNMGELLDTLAS
+89 SVYSNKGELLDTLAT
-104 PYSNAELDDLRF
+104 PYSNAELNDLRF
-116 SSETDALYITHGS
+116 SSETDALYITHGN

-144 TLQADDNGV
+144 TLQADNAGV
-153 IDTLLGSDLLTL
+153 IETLESSDLLTL

-174 TNWTLEDMDI
+174 TSWTLEDMDI

-189 LETDQSNTNYSIS
+189 LETDQSGTKYSIA
-202 QSERYVKITTTGTDF
+202 QNERYVKLTSTGPDF
-217 APIVTAGSPAWL
+217 ADIVTAGSPAWL

-243 GKVVDAASSTNYTLA
+243 GKVVDAGSSINYTLA
-258 NPTSQVVFVS
+258 DPTSQEVFVS

-280 AQLYLL
+280 AQLFLL
-286 DNHETSTDY
+286 DNHET
-295 EVSALTATGLS
+295 
-306 DGSYSRVID
+306 
-315 GQTLQFSALAGA
+315 AG
-327 LTVTSNIVVSGV
+327 VT
-339 NQLASFFVGTVVVSV
+339 
-354 SYATT
+354 
-359 GTTDI
+359 

-403 RRSDEVAIGN
+403 RRSDEVAVGN
-413 NRTNIRWVQIS
+413 NRTNVRWVQIS

-434 EFFRGTTAFNNNKY
+434 EFFRGLTAFNNNSY
-448 QAGSIYK
+448 QSGSIYK
-455 TLSTQPLYYSKGPNV
+455 TLSTQGKYYSKGPDV
-470 DGAIKVIVG
+470 HGDIKIVVG
-479 IQLSTGNRTIPFNT
+479 IQQSAGNRTIPFNT
-493 TLNTGTGNTSDVN
+493 ILTTGKSNTTAD
-506 NVTGVSTSV
+506 VTGISTSV

-521 AKQFDVCQCFNTNKV
+521 AKQFDVCQCYNTNKV
-536 EQGTNLIL
+536 EQGTNLII
-544 PAISSQL
+544 PATTSQIT
-551 SIEPIANDVTVST
+551 IEPIANDVTVST
-564 DKVAFAAEDVGRNI
+564 DRAAFAIEDVGRNI

-669 FQPTQNDGTVLDT
+669 FQPTQDDGTVLDT

-827 SQQETNGVV
+827 SQQETSGVV
-836 KDMTVLHKS
+836 KDISVLHKS
-845 SDTNLDQLWIVVER
+845 SNTNLDQLWIIVER

-881 LDSHIKIDG
+881 LDSHIRIDG

-907 FRPDGFSSYYT
+907 FRPDGFSLYYT
-918 FLDQQLIS
+918 FLDQQFIS
-926 VSPRFIE
+926 VSPRFIA
-933 GDVVAI
+933 GDVVSL
-939 VQDGVYVGEQTVN
+939 VQDNVYVGDQTVDN
-952 ADGNITINASSTT
+952 DGNIVINAASTT
-965 KKLVVGLRYIG
+965 KKLIVGLRYAG

-1017 KETFGLNRVATAY
+1017 KETFSLNKVASGY
-1030 NVGDG
+1030 DVGDG

-1055 PTIKHTEPYPL
+1055 PTIKHNEPYPL

>member
-47 AVFRTGFKYSNELT
+47 AIYRTGFKYVNELP
-61 SVDEKSVSIDLV
+61 VANEKSVSIDLV

-79 YRVVFGNQTV
+79 YRIVFGNQTI
-89 SVYNNMGELLDTLAS
+89 SVYSNSGELLDTLAS

-144 TLQADDNGV
+144 TLQADNAGN
-153 IDTLLGSDLLTL
+153 IETLESSDLLTL

-174 TNWTLEDMDI
+174 DNWTLEDMDI

-189 LETDQSNTNYSIS
+189 LETDQSETKYSIS
-202 QSERYVKITTTGTDF
+202 QNERYVKITSTGPDF
-217 APIVTAGSPAWL
+217 TAIVTAGSPAWL
-229 DYYVEYNIGDEKFL
+229 NYYIEYNIGDEKFL
-243 GKVVDAASSTNYTLA
+243 GKVVDSSSSTNYALA
-258 NPTSQVVFVS
+258 DPTNQEVFVS

-280 AQLYLL
+280 AQLFLL
-286 DNHETSTDY
+286 DNHET
-295 EVSALTATGLS
+295 
-306 DGSYSRVID
+306 
-315 GQTLQFSALAGA
+315 
-327 LTVTSNIVVSGV
+327 
-339 NQLASFFVGTVVVSV
+339 VGDT
-354 SYATT
+354 
-359 GTTDI
+359 

-403 RRSDEVAIGN
+403 RRSNDVAIGN
-413 NRTNIRWVQIS
+413 NRTNVRWVQIS
-424 EHVGTEDHPV
+424 EHIGTEDHPV
-434 EFFRGTTAFNNNKY
+434 DFFRGVDAYNNNKY
-448 QAGSIYK
+448 QSGSIYK
-455 TLSTQPLYYSKGPNV
+455 NLSTMTAPYDPFYSKGPDVN
-470 DGAIKVIVG
+470 GSIKITLAIVANG
-479 IQLSTGNRTIPFNT
+479 GNRVFPFNT
-493 TLNTGTGNTSDVN
+493 HLSLTNGTTPSNADV
-506 NVTGVSTSV
+506 VGATTSV

-536 EQGTNLIL
+536 EQGTNLII
-544 PAISSQL
+544 PATTSQIT
-551 SIEPIANDVTVST
+551 IEPIANDVTVST
-564 DKVAFAAEDVGRNI
+564 DKVAFATEDVGRNI
-578 NGKLPSGNVYLKI
+578 SGELPSGNVYLKI

-606 PVPRDKRT
+606 KIPRDKRT

-619 EGRFESIKLGAWFVG
+619 EGRFESVKLGAWYVG

-647 IFGGTYDAG
+647 IFGGTYNAG
-656 NVIYFSR
+656 NVVYFSR

-669 FQPTQNDGTVLDT
+669 FQPTQDDGTVLDT
-682 DAITYNLSNTTAA
+682 DAITYNIANTTAS

-792 RVAYQHTPQPRIW
+792 RIAYQHTPQPRIW

-836 KDMTVLHKS
+836 KDISILHKS
-845 SDTNLDQLWIVVER
+845 SNTNLDQLWIIVER

-881 LDSHIKIDG
+881 LDSHIRIDG

-907 FRPDGFSSYYT
+907 FRPDTISVYYT
-918 FLDQQLIS
+918 FLDQQFIS
-926 VSPRFIE
+926 VSPRFIA
-933 GDVVAI
+933 GDVVSVI
-939 VQDGVYVGEQTVN
+939 QDNVYVGDQTVDN
-952 ADGNITINASSTT
+952 DGNIVINAASTT
-965 KKLVVGLRYIG
+965 KKLIIGLRYAG

-1017 KETFGLNRVATAY
+1017 KETFSLNRVASGY
-1030 NVGDG
+1030 DVGDG

-1055 PTIKHTEPYPL
+1055 PTIRHNEPYPL

>member
-47 AVFRTGFKYSNELT
+47 AVYRTGFKYSNELT
-61 SVDEKSVSIDLV
+61 SLDEKSVSIDLV

-89 SVYNNMGELLDTLAS
+89 SVYNSGGELLDTLSS
-104 PYSNAELDDLRF
+104 PYSNAELSDLRF

-144 TLQADDNGV
+144 TLQADNNGV
-153 IDTLLGSDLLTL
+153 IETLESSDLLTL

-189 LETDQSNTNYSIS
+189 LETDQSETKYSIS
-202 QSERYVKITTTGTDF
+202 QNERYVKLTTTGTDF
-217 APIVTAGSPAWL
+217 APIASVGSPAWL

-243 GKVVDAASSTNYTLA
+243 GKVVDAATSTNYTLA
-258 NPTSQVVFVS
+258 NPTSQEVFVS

-280 AQLYLL
+280 AQLFLL
-286 DNHETSTDY
+286 DNHET
-295 EVSALTATGLS
+295 
-306 DGSYSRVID
+306 
-315 GQTLQFSALAGA
+315 AGD
-327 LTVTSNIVVSGV
+327 T
-339 NQLASFFVGTVVVSV
+339 
-354 SYATT
+354 
-359 GTTDI
+359 

-375 KENEIELRSD
+375 KQNEIELRSD

-403 RRSDEVAIGN
+403 RRSNEVAVGN
-413 NRTNIRWVQIS
+413 LRTNVRWVQIS

-434 EFFRGTTAFNNNKY
+434 EFFRGATAFNNNKY
-448 QAGSIYK
+448 QSGSIYK
-455 TLSTQPLYYSKGPNV
+455 TLSTQAGYYSMGPNV
-470 DGAIKVIVG
+470 NGNVVVVVG
-479 IQLSTGNRTIPFNT
+479 IQQSFGNRTIPFNT
-493 TLNTGTGNTSDVN
+493 TLSTVPTPLTA
-506 NVTGVSTSV
+506 VTGAATSV

-521 AKQFDVCQCFNTNKV
+521 AKQFDVCQCYNTNKV
-536 EQGTNLIL
+536 EQGTNLIIPTTL
-544 PAISSQL
+544 SQL
-551 SIEPIANDVTVST
+551 TIEPIANDVTVST
-564 DKVAFAAEDVGRNI
+564 DKTAFANEDIGRNI
-578 NGKLPSGNVYLKI
+578 SGELPSGNVYLKI
-591 VRFLDQSRVVAELKN
+591 VRFIDQTRVVAELKN
-606 PVPRDKRT
+606 SVPRDKRT

-619 EGRFESIKLGAWFVG
+619 EGRFESVKLGAWFVN

-647 IFGGTYDAG
+647 IFGGTYNAG

-669 FQPTQNDGTVLDT
+669 FQPTQDDGTVLDT
-682 DAITYNLSNTTAA
+682 DAITYNISNTTAS

-783 PTFLTDPIV
+783 PTFLTDPIA

-827 SQQETNGVV
+827 SQQETDGVV
-836 KDMTVLHKS
+836 KDISILHKS
-845 SDTNLDQLWIVVER
+845 SDTNLDQLWIIIER

-907 FRPDGFSSYYT
+907 FRPDGFSLYYT
-918 FLDQQLIS
+918 FLDQQFIS

-933 GDVVAI
+933 GDVVAV
-939 VQDGVYVGEQTVN
+939 VQDGVYVGEQTVD
-952 ADGNITINASSTT
+952 ADGNIVINAASTT
-965 KKLVVGLRYIG
+965 KKLVVGLRYTG

-1017 KETFGLNRVATAY
+1017 KEAFGLNRVASAY

-1055 PTIKHTEPYPL
+1055 PTIRHTEPYPL

>member
-61 SVDEKSVSIDLV
+61 ALDEKSVSVDLV

-89 SVYNNMGELLDTLAS
+89 SVYNNKGELLDTLAS
-104 PYSNAELDDLRF
+104 PYSNAELNDLRF

-129 YYPKKLSADIVFVST
+129 HYPKKLSADIVFVST
-144 TLQADDNGV
+144 TLQADNNGV
-153 IDTLLGSDLLTL
+153 IETLESSDLLTL

-174 TNWTLEDMDI
+174 ANWTLEDMDI

-189 LETDQSNTNYSIS
+189 LETDQSNTKYSIS
-202 QSERYVKITTTGTDF
+202 QSERYVKITSTGPDF
-217 APIVTAGSPAWL
+217 APIVSAGSPAWL

-243 GKVVDAASSTNYTLA
+243 GKIVDAATSTNYTLA
-258 NPTSQVVFVS
+258 DPASQEVFVS

-280 AQLYLL
+280 AQLFLL
-286 DNHETSTDY
+286 DNHETATD
-295 EVSALTATGLS
+295 V
-306 DGSYSRVID
+306 
-315 GQTLQFSALAGA
+315 
-327 LTVTSNIVVSGV
+327 
-339 NQLASFFVGTVVVSV
+339 
-354 SYATT
+354 
-359 GTTDI
+359 

-403 RRSDEVAIGN
+403 RRSNEVAVGN
-413 NRTNIRWVQIS
+413 NRTTVRWVQIS

-448 QAGSIYK
+448 QAGSVYK
-455 TLSTQPLYYSKGPNV
+455 TLSTQGTYYSKGPDQGGSINV
-470 DGAIKVIVG
+470 TVG
-479 IQLSTGNRTIPFNT
+479 IQASGGNRTIPFNT
-493 TLNTGTGNTSDVN
+493 FLSTSGGST
-506 NVTGVSTSV
+506 NVAVAGVSTSV

-536 EQGTNLIL
+536 EQGTNLII

-564 DKVAFAAEDVGRNI
+564 DKTAFAAEDVGRNI

-647 IFGGTYDAG
+647 IFGGTYNAG

-827 SQQETNGVV
+827 SLQETDGVV
-836 KDMTVLHKS
+836 KDMNVLHKS
-845 SDTNLDQLWIVVER
+845 SGTNLDQLWIVVER

-907 FRPDGFSSYYT
+907 FRPDGFSLYYT
-918 FLDQQLIS
+918 FLDQQFIS

-933 GDVVAI
+933 GDVVAV
-939 VQDGVYVGEQTVN
+939 VQDGVYVGEQTVD
-952 ADGNITINASSTT
+952 ADGNITINAASTT